1 MVTAHVE
8 ASNPY
13 APPES
18 ELKMALEPGGV
29 WRQEKTIV
37 MQRNA
42 ELPGRCIQ
50 CNAAVKPGK
59 TRRIYYL
66 NIWLQ
71 IVMLTLFLVFNLL
84 ALLPIIIVSL
94 IFRKT
99 AKLQI
104 PVCERHRRKRFWITA
119 TAVVLLAASIAI
131 GVIAARVSGN
141 GEVIFMVAAAMFA
154 VAFVLAVVRGQLLRA
169 KKIDKEMLI
178 LKGAKLP
185 FLDSLPEYSGQ

>member
-1 MVTAHVE
+1 ME

-18 ELKMALEPGGV
+18 ELKVVLEPGGV
-29 WRQEKTIV
+29 WRQKKAVV

-50 CNAAVKPGK
+50 CNELAEPGK
-59 TRRIYYL
+59 SRRILYL
-66 NIWLQ
+66 NIWIQLA
-71 IVMLTLFLVFNLL
+71 MLALFLVFNVL

-99 AKLQI
+99 AKVRI
-104 PVCERHRRKRFWITA
+104 PVCERHRRKRFGLTMV
-119 TAVVLLAASIAI
+119 TVVLLIASVVIVVI
-131 GVIAARVSGN
+131 GLRVPGID
-141 GEVIFMVAAAMFA
+141 GAIFMVAAAIFV
-154 VAFVLAVVRGQLLRA
+154 VAFLLAVVRGQLLKA

-178 LKGAKLP
+178 LKGAKAP